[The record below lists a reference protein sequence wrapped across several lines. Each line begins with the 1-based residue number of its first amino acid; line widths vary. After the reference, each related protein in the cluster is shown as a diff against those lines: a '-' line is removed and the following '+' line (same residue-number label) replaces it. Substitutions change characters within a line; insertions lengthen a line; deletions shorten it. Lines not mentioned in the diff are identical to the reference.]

1 MKPKHLLLFLI
12 FNFSFCIVATAT
24 VRYVSKT
31 GSSTPPYTSWATASD
46 SIQKC
51 INICQSS
58 DTVYVANGVYK
69 EQVVMIP
76 GLSLIGGGMDS
87 CVIDTRELVNSQQYS
102 SIIMG
107 DNCVLTGFFICVY
120 DNSTW
125 GWGVSMN
132 DSNRTGHVY
141 LNRIKNGRYGVII
154 NNLDTSNQSNIT
166 VYKNLIDNVSQG
178 INLFN
183 SNAVVRKNNIYTD
196 PNSQATIIAGVNV
209 GAYFN
214 NSSPTIDSNY
224 IETHSEGIRKSF
236 GSRPIIANNTIIMK
250 NARSGIFLSISD
262 SARVYNNLLIFSNAG
277 IGIENNGTPH
287 LQLYNNFLTG
297 KFYDHPNMWAI
308 DTGPNN
314 KVKQNV
320 IVDAKRGIYAGSTQ
334 NLVVQYNNL
343 WNVDTK
349 YSGFTADSTNLSVD
363 PMIVNDDT
371 TEGEL
376 DFHLQ
381 KYSPFIDSGDPT
393 MIDKDS
399 SRIDIGLYGGMFGE
413 VYNYIDKAPKPPR
426 NLTAYV
432 DTSKI
437 VLRWNRN
444 TEADT
449 AFYKVYRD
457 TVDNFTIDSTKLI
470 FSPKDTFLVQS
481 MPIKV
486 SRYVYK
492 ITCVDYEGNESKP
505 SEEVVVN
512 LTSIND
518 YPMTINDY
526 MLYQNYPNPF
536 NPVTKIA
543 YKLKEGGYVK
553 LYVYDI
559 KGEQAA
565 VLVNKYQESGYYEV
579 EFSAISGS
587 ASGRDASNYS
597 RISSGVYIYQL
608 MVKSE
613 NNIPLF
619 SAIKKMIYLR

>member
-1 MKPKHLLLFLI
+1 MKPKPCYLFCLFTFI
-12 FNFSFCIVATAT
+12 FFLEATAT
-24 VRYVSKT
+24 IRYVSKT
-31 GSSTPPYTSWATASD
+31 GTSQPPYTSWTTASD

-51 INICQSS
+51 INICQNG

-69 EQVVMIP
+69 EQVVMIR
-76 GLSLIGGGMDS
+76 GLSLIGSGMDS
-87 CVIDTRELVNSQQYS
+87 CVIDTR
-102 SIIMG
+102 
-107 DNCVLTGFFICVY
+107 GFIQ
-120 DNSTW
+120 STA
-125 GWGVSMN
+125 
-132 DSNRTGHVY
+132 TA
-141 LNRIKNGRYGVII
+141 VII
-154 NNLDTSNQSNIT
+154 NDSSLFTGFCINVYQDSDSGYGIKSKSNHSLIAFNKIINGIEGIVVESNST
-166 VYKNLIDNVSQG
+166 VYKNICSGNRIGIDV
-178 INLFN
+178 FN
-183 SNAVVRKNNIYTD
+183 SNSVIRKNIIYMNY
-196 PNSQATIIAGVNV
+196 PGGYGIWISA
-209 GAYFN
+209 FN
-214 NSSPTIDSNY
+214 NNYAPTIDSNY

-308 DTGPNN
+308 ETGPNN

-399 SRIDIGLYGGMFGE
+399 SRIDIGLYGGIYGE
-413 VYNYIDKAPKPPR
+413 VYNYTDKAPKRPR

-579 EFSAISGS
+579 EFSAISGY

-619 SAIKKMIYLR
+619 SDIKKMIYLR